1 MGNGC
6 ETSVCRATPEP
17 ESANGPWDA
26 TALTMST
33 TSTGSSHAYTYQHA
47 HRENWNPLRIFRQ
60 KVRFVIAA
68 LRFKLDPCR
77 KRSYELDR
85 FVADGAVE
93 LLDQDV
99 PRTAGLLGP
108 HVAAHL
114 GRIRALLL
122 RLLAEDPELGYCQG
136 LHLVAAVF
144 TAATGNQVD
153 AYSRF
158 HAFVQRVRGLW
169 LPGFPLL
176 QVGST
181 QFAYAVRERPWY
193 RHFHDHCV
201 EPSMFLP
208 QALLTMFTLW
218 LPLATIVQ
226 CLAIFERLGLSA
238 MVATTVAVLEHSSER
253 ILKAQRFEGILGVL
267 QALPDNP
274 PSPEVLVSL
283 ATNALPAVLGA
294 AGEPPLMPAEL
305 QLRPPQQPEL
315 TGTTKVLEPLIEP
328 AAEPA
333 MIL

>member
-1 MGNGC
+1 
-6 ETSVCRATPEP
+6 
-17 ESANGPWDA
+17 
-26 TALTMST
+26 
-33 TSTGSSHAYTYQHA
+33 
-47 HRENWNPLRIFRQ
+47 
-60 KVRFVIAA
+60 
-68 LRFKLDPCR
+68 
-77 KRSYELDR
+77 
-85 FVADGAVE
+85 
-93 LLDQDV
+93 
-99 PRTAGLLGP
+99 
-108 HVAAHL
+108 
-114 GRIRALLL
+114 
-122 RLLAEDPELGYCQG
+122 
-136 LHLVAAVF
+136 
-144 TAATGNQVD
+144 
-153 AYSRF
+153 
-158 HAFVQRVRGLW
+158 
-169 LPGFPLL
+169 
-176 QVGST
+176 
-181 QFAYAVRERPWY
+181 
-193 RHFHDHCV
+193 
-201 EPSMFLP
+201 MFLP